1 MDISSSS
8 SDYTTPI
15 AYKTPAQNVRVRAR
29 NGDIYILAPQQGEKT
44 VRIFSPI
51 GTLLFEKTM
60 DGTEFVVENV
70 HKLRNANVILS
81 ITQGNKRL
89 FTGMI
94 AQN

>member
-1 MDISSSS
+1 V
-8 SDYTTPI
+8 
-15 AYKTPAQNVRVRAR
+15 Q
-29 NGDIYILAPQQGEKT
+29 
-44 VRIFSPI
+44 IFSPI

-70 HKLRNANVILS
+70 RELRNANVILS
-81 ITQGNKRL
+81 VTQRNKRL